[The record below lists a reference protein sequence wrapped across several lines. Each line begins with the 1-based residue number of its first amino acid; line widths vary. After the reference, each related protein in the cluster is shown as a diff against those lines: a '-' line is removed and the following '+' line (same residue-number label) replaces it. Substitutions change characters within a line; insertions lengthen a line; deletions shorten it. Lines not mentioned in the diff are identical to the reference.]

1 RPKPF
6 LTYFIL
12 CAIPLLLLAGL
23 NYWNGVSTV
32 NSTLSTI
39 VQNDLNSFNSAVND
53 VLEKRRQEIAGL
65 AIGGVV
71 QNILLKKEKNE
82 IDPATNYEQMM
93 DARMRLKSAG
103 DYSHSFLT
111 MAVFGNDRK
120 PFCFRLSGGEWT
132 FTDVNS
138 VELPQ
143 PDQRVWTATGT

>member
-1 RPKPF
+1 MRPKPF

-23 NYWNGVSTV
+23 NYWNGVTTV

-103 DYSHSFLT
+103 DYSHSF
-111 MAVFGNDRK
+111 
-120 PFCFRLSGGEWT
+120 
-132 FTDVNS
+132 
-138 VELPQ
+138 
-143 PDQRVWTATGT
+143 